1 MSFKLTAVVKSSNPD
16 KKWDAIFTQNGEAK
30 GRNKIIPF
38 GARGYT
44 DYTLGATREQRDAYR
59 ARHDRDLKGNAM
71 TAGYLSYYIL
81 WGASRNMKSNIAD
94 YRRLFGF

>member
-1 MSFKLTAVVKSSNPD
+1 MPFKLTAVIKSSNSD
-16 KKWDAIFTQNGEAK
+16 KKWDAIFTNDGHS
-30 GRNKIIPF
+30 RTISF

-44 DYTLGATREQRDAYR
+44 DYTLGGTRDQRDAYK
-59 ARHDRDLKGNAM
+59 ARHKGDLKGNAM

-94 YRRLFGF
+94 YRRLFGL

>member
-1 MSFKLTAVVKSSNPD
+1 MPFKLTAVIKSNNPD
-16 KKWDAIFTQNGEAK
+16 KKWDAIFTQDGHS
-30 GRNKIIPF
+30 RTISF

-59 ARHDRDLKGNAM
+59 ARHNGDLKGNPM

-94 YRRLFGF
+94 YRRLFGL